1 MHPIRIFVGVLLSAN
16 VEWKPQPEGEK
27 MAKTRESSSPTEQ
40 KTRVAKNQPTPEEIA
55 LRAYHIYLE
64 RAGMPGNELEDWIAA
79 ERQLVDENGSKVDHS
94 GNSKAIENGKPRRK
108 PTAKTAVA

>member
-1 MHPIRIFVGVLLSAN
+1 
-16 VEWKPQPEGEK
+16 

-40 KTRVAKNQPTPEEIA
+40 KMRVAKNQPAPEEIA

-64 RAGMPGNELEDWIAA
+64 RAGMPGSELEDWIAA
-79 ERQLVDENGSKVDHS
+79 ERQLVDKNGKVDHN
-94 GNSKAIENGKPRRK
+94 GNDKAIENGKPRRK

>member
-1 MHPIRIFVGVLLSAN
+1 MHPIRIFVGVLFSAN

-40 KTRVAKNQPTPEEIA
+40 KTRVAKNQPTPEEIS

-64 RAGMPGNELEDWIAA
+64 RAGTPGNELEDWIAA
-79 ERQLVDENGSKVDHS
+79 ERQLVDENGKVDQN
-94 GNSKAIENGKPRRK
+94 GNGKSSENGKPRRK
-108 PTAKTAVA
+108 PAAKTAVA